1 MCWNKKPPPP
11 LKTAPLKARLFG
23 GGLASG
29 DLVADQV
36 GLETAGREKRVMVAI
51 FDHATGLEHDNLIR
65 VPHG

>member
-1 MCWNKKPPPP
+1 MKPR
-11 LKTAPLKARLFG
+11 LLKARLFG

-29 DLVADQV
+29 DLVADQL
-36 GLETAGREKRVMVAI
+36 GIKTAGREKRVMVAV